1 MNPYFLDDI
10 PVLEVIIKNPVM
22 NKVFPSEGTV
32 IAILDTGF
40 EGFLLIP
47 EDVFK
52 QLSFDELSLEQ
63 RELIL
68 ANSLSIRSTGT
79 FGEVVIPSLKNRFDG
94 FIETIKG
101 IEEIVVGTEL
111 IEKLRLTL
119 DYCTRRIEVKSCK
132 EV

>member
-1 MNPYFLDDI
+1 MNPYFLDDT
-10 PVLEVIIKNPVM
+10 PVLEIIIKNPMM

-47 EDVFK
+47 ENVFK
-52 QLSFDELSLEQ
+52 QLSFDKLSLEQ
-63 RELIL
+63 RQLIL
-68 ANSLSIRSTGT
+68 ANSLSIQSTGT
-79 FGEVVIPSLKNRFDG
+79 FGEVVIPSLKNQFDG

-101 IEEIVVGTEL
+101 VEEIVVGTGL

>member
-1 MNPYFLDDI
+1 MNPYFLDDT
-10 PVLEVIIKNPVM
+10 PVLEIVIKNPMM

-47 EDVFK
+47 ENVFK

-63 RELIL
+63 RQLIL
-68 ANSLSIRSTGT
+68 ANSLSIQSTGT
-79 FGEVVIPSLKNRFDG
+79 FGEVVVPSLKNQFDG

-101 IEEIVVGTEL
+101 VEEIVVGTVL

-119 DYCTRRIEVKSCK
+119 DYCTRRIEIKSCK
-132 EV
+132 EF